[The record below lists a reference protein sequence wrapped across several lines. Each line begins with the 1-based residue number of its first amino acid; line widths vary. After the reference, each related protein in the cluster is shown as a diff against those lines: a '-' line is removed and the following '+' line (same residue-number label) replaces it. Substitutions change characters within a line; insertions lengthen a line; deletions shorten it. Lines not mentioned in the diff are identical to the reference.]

1 MRAAMRR
8 SKLASAATPVA
19 LCSTLLACHGARTGP
34 WPPPLPP
41 GPAGVLP
48 GFNSKAGIGFYMA
61 HLRANRMG
69 AAVLTKPG
77 VLTHPDPSPPSDP
90 LCETSAV
97 ATEATLGATQHPE
110 IDEGGTVR
118 VHGEH
123 LVVLHHNRLLTIRIG
138 SGSLEPVGRV
148 EVGSRDP
155 AAGPVFRS
163 MVVSDDTA
171 AVVGEYH
178 ALCGTPRVLQL
189 QLVNIDRAGQL
200 TARLS
205 HVLSTGFSTRIRLV
219 GTRLVLLSRALEPEL
234 VFYSLPRMGGLGRLW
249 SPDRVFVVPGAL
261 TEAYVNALVVCDLH
275 KPDLQCSTTVVL
287 GPKRE
292 ADYVSPRFAYLW
304 TYSHDQSRHIVIRLP
319 LDGSAP
325 SALGVSGE
333 PSDSTSFFE
342 GPDGFLN
349 VALTSKT
356 DGESPPEWSDRE
368 SGALAL
374 LRIAPGRFSDG
385 RTDAPLGDYHRLSP
399 NLPGSQTHFRFV
411 GPYLL
416 YGARDVVPRAAYT
429 IRYAHPDDVV
439 TLPLTHHVETIEPLG
454 QNAVVVGSD
463 GFRLLATRIA
473 LGREPQVDG
482 STSIS
487 SGTRSYRP
495 PTKAFYFA
503 AEGAQTTLFG
513 LPTTDPNR
521 IYYLESGPQRLR
533 PIGLLNGPKG
543 SGDDLSC
550 AGWPYAVT
558 PVFADGRVFGLV
570 SNEIVELR
578 RSSEDGFLTEYRRV
592 NLVSDS
598 FATRTANPAT
608 P

>member
-1 MRAAMRR
+1 
-8 SKLASAATPVA
+8 VA
-19 LCSTLLACHGARTGP
+19 LPTSTQGTDGSSLQVTNTGYHPIVSDTFDTWRLRRVGTSLLVDVFIPYGASWIGTLELALTVP
-34 WPPPLPP
+34 EP
-41 GPAGVLP
+41 GIYDEPIGLVNLNGLPAGQWSTVSVAVSQRHREALL
-48 GFNSKAGIGFYMA
+48 GDYAKARLKINLNTGV
-61 HLRANRMG
+61 
-69 AAVLTKPG
+69 AAVLLDNLRFG
-77 VLTHPDPSPPSDP
+77 GILTNRAIFHRADIVP
-90 LCETSAV
+90 V
-97 ATEATLGATQHPE
+97 ATTPVLGFE
-110 IDEGGTVR
+110 E
-118 VHGEH
+118 
-123 LVVLHHNRLLTIRIG
+123 
-138 SGSLEPVGRV
+138 
-148 EVGSRDP
+148 
-155 AAGPVFRS
+155 
-163 MVVSDDTA
+163 
-171 AVVGEYH
+171 
-178 ALCGTPRVLQL
+178 
-189 QLVNIDRAGQL
+189 
-200 TARLS
+200 
-205 HVLSTGFSTRIRLV
+205 
-219 GTRLVLLSRALEPEL
+219 
-234 VFYSLPRMGGLGRLW
+234 
-249 SPDRVFVVPGAL
+249 PGAWSS
-261 TEAYVNALVVCDLH
+261 AQ
-275 KPDLQCSTTVVL
+275 KTVWQEVD
-287 GPKRE
+287 P
-292 ADYVSPRFAYLW
+292 
-304 TYSHDQSRHIVIRLP
+304 I
-319 LDGSAP
+319 
-325 SALGVSGE
+325 
-333 PSDSTSFFE
+333 
-342 GPDGFLN
+342 
-349 VALTSKT
+349 TSKT

-399 NLPGSQTHFRFV
+399 NLPASQTHFRFV

-429 IRYAHPDDVV
+429 IRYAHPDDMV

-533 PIGLLNGPKG
+533 PIGLLNGPKA

-550 AGWPYAVT
+550 PGWPYAVT

-570 SNEIVELR
+570 GNEIVELR

-592 NLVSDS
+592 SLVSDF